1 MDRYDL
7 SELRED
13 VERRFGI
20 KLTPS
25 EWQTV
30 IEDSGVQA
38 NAALD
43 RMDRDALLRA
53 VEGLSSVRQSI
64 KADVLAVRRFLAIE
78 SGPETHGQ
86 ALFAFKALEV
96 LRPGAG
102 PVSDPPLTRDWLA
115 AIGQLVLAGVAAQR
129 LGDLRGT
136 DWAGI
141 LYAILAGSDGRP

>member
-20 KLTPS
+20 KLT
-25 EWQTV
+25 QRVAVTV
-30 IEDSGVQA
+30 IETPVCRQTR
-38 NAALD
+38 LD